1 MFVFCARKEYFQ
13 FQEMLQSLWG
23 CVEPVK
29 SVVDVGVQQHCV
41 EALRRYAMVQQNV
54 NATPAYLFADYF
66 IKTLIAYNIF
76 TPPELYI
83 VL

>member
-1 MFVFCARKEYFQ
+1 
-13 FQEMLQSLWG
+13 MLQSLWG
-23 CVEPVK
+23 YDELVK

-41 EALRRYAMVQQNV
+41 EALRHYAVVQKK
-54 NATPAYLFADYF
+54 TLPLRLHDSF
-66 IKTLIAYNIF
+66 IKTLIGYNIF